1 MKMQTDILYV
11 KSIIKPL
18 EELII
23 RIELSSDFS
32 KQDVELLNQL
42 LTEKYIVLEH
52 ILQENSSNSQQQKR
66 KRIGIKQFVFRNE
79 VH

>member
-52 ILQENSSNSQQQKR
+52 ILQENSSNSQ
-66 KRIGIKQFVFRNE
+66 
-79 VH
+79 